1 MPEEQDRTRG
11 GRSGIGEGIR
21 TGVGILSAFR
31 DAIEE
36 TIQEAANRGDLS
48 PDRARDAVRSAAARV
63 QESLGDARER
73 LDFVPR
79 REFDELRTEVATL
92 RAELAELR
100 GRSEPSGGL
109 ITPHTGAVEEGVAS
123 ASWSPGGETG
133 EEPGILDDAPELLDT
148 DTERTEMPPRAPGGF
163 PVDDG

>member
-1 MPEEQDRTRG
+1 MPEEHDSTR

-36 TIQEAANRGDLS
+36 TIQEAVNRGDLS
-48 PDRARDAVRSAAARV
+48 PDRARDAVRGAAARV

-92 RAELAELR
+92 RAEVAELR
-100 GRSEPSGGL
+100 GRGEPGGGGL
-109 ITPHTGAVEEGVAS
+109 ITPHTGPVADDVEPGE
-123 ASWSPGGETG
+123 WSPGATSEGSG
-133 EEPGILDDAPELLDT
+133 VLDSPSADT
-148 DTERTEMPPRAPGGF
+148 SPRAPGGF
-163 PVDDG
+163 PVDEG